1 MKCCEDVLKQK
12 CQFGEL
18 DVLKVGLNLCRI
30 VLWVSMSLIYNLFST
45 DSQFL
50 GIFLCFW
57 L

>member
-1 MKCCEDVLKQK
+1 MKRK

-18 DVLKVGLNLCRI
+18 DVLKLGLDLCRI
-30 VLWVSMSLIYNLFST
+30 VLRVSMSLIYNLFSA